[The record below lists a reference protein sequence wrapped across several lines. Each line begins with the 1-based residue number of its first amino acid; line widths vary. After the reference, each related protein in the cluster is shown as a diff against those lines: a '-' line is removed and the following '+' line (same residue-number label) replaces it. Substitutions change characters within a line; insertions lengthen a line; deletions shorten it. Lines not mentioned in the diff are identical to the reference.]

1 MLLPLVLHS
10 VSPTIC
16 MSITA
21 YMQDNHAHP
30 VAPNLKEEKKT
41 ISDTVLSGEIS
52 ILTACSKICMSCY
65 RFFNETTKQLAQAK
79 SGDQISHETQ
89 RCQGFIRTRSKICL
103 DQEWDLLGP
112 GVRHAINLQN
122 IVTIFPTSLLVD
134 SNFNLPFLFP
144 HLHMKIVIV
153 YLNLVTSK
161 LLGEISSPNTVLGTI
176 APASLERLKTGPA
189 STSMSRMLSIP
200 LFLRSI
206 LFTISMLVLLVEA
219 SPKPHPSYFTPLK
232 PHQSHALA

>member
-21 YMQDNHAHP
+21 CMQDNHAHP

-41 ISDTVLSGEIS
+41 ISDTVLHQKLLTISGEIS

-103 DQEWDLLGP
+103 DQE
-112 GVRHAINLQN
+112 
-122 IVTIFPTSLLVD
+122 
-134 SNFNLPFLFP
+134 
-144 HLHMKIVIV
+144 
-153 YLNLVTSK
+153 
-161 LLGEISSPNTVLGTI
+161 
-176 APASLERLKTGPA
+176 
-189 STSMSRMLSIP
+189 
-200 LFLRSI
+200 
-206 LFTISMLVLLVEA
+206 
-219 SPKPHPSYFTPLK
+219 
-232 PHQSHALA
+232 